1 MRAVVLEKT
10 RELTMREID
19 LPLDVGPYDVKIKID
34 TVGICGSDVH
44 YYTHGRIGAFVVNKP
59 MVLGHE
65 AAGTIVEIGSAV
77 TSLKSGD
84 RVCME
89 PGVPNLASR
98 ASKLGIYNV
107 DPSVKFW
114 ATPPDHGVLTPF
126 VVHPAAFTYKLPDN
140 VSFAEGAMV
149 EPFAIGMQAAARAR
163 IVPGDV
169 AAVIGAGPIGI
180 MIALA
185 ALAGG
190 CSKVFISDLS
200 KDKLAIAGC
209 YTGIEPVDISVES
222 LASAVSR
229 QTNDWGADVVF
240 EASGSPKAFSDIF
253 RIVRPGGAVVLVG
266 LPVEPVAFDVPAAI
280 AREARIETVFRYANN
295 FDRALNLIASGKVD
309 LKPLITGTFAFND
322 SIHAFERAAKGLST
336 DVKLQIRVVDQ

>member
-1 MRAVVLEKT
+1 
-10 RELTMREID
+10 
-19 LPLDVGPYDVKIKID
+19 
-34 TVGICGSDVH
+34 
-44 YYTHGRIGAFVVNKP
+44 
-59 MVLGHE
+59 
-65 AAGTIVEIGSAV
+65 
-77 TSLKSGD
+77 
-84 RVCME
+84 
-89 PGVPNLASR
+89 
-98 ASKLGIYNV
+98 
-107 DPSVKFW
+107 VKFW

-126 VVHPAAFTYKLPDN
+126 VVHPAAFTFKLPDN
-140 VSFAEGAMV
+140 VSCAEGAMV

-200 KDKLAIAGC
+200 KDKLAIAGR
-209 YTGIEPVDISVES
+209 YSGIEPVDISVES
-222 LASAVSR
+222 LASSVAR
-229 QTNDWGADVVF
+229 QTDNWGADVVF
-240 EASGSPKAFSDIF
+240 EASGNPKAFTDIF

-266 LPVEPVAFDVPAAI
+266 LPVEPVAFDVPTAI
-280 AREARIETVFRYANN
+280 SREARIETVFRYANI

-322 SIHAFERAAKGLST
+322 SIQAFERAAKGLAT
-336 DVKLQIRVVDQ
+336 DVKLQIKVADQ